1 MNYLIKSKARALAFG
16 IAGLVLLSIAPATA
30 AGSQG
35 GSTASVTRQPTPV
48 VRDHRGEPDVRD
60 HRTDGKSGGVTVTD
74 SKRPRGGTKCL
85 GNLCNK
91 KVCIGPACL

>member
-1 MNYLIKSKARALAFG
+1 MNYLKSKAAALALG
-16 IAGLVLLSIAPATA
+16 IAGLVLVSITPATA

-35 GSTASVTRQPTPV
+35 GSTAGVTRQPTPV
-48 VRDHRGEPDVRD
+48 VRDHRGEPGARD
-60 HRTDGKSGGVTVTD
+60 HRTDGKSGGVTVTN
-74 SKRPRGGTKCL
+74 SKRPRGTTQCL

>member
-1 MNYLIKSKARALAFG
+1 MNHLVKSNIAALALG
-16 IAGLVLLSIAPATA
+16 VVGLVLVSIAPATA
-30 AGSQG
+30 AGSQD
-35 GSTASVTRQPTPV
+35 GSTAAVTRQPTPV
-48 VRDHRGEPDVRD
+48 VRDHRGEPGARD

-74 SKRPRGGTKCL
+74 SKRPRGSTKCL